1 VAKVKFEDA
10 LKELEE
16 IVRQLEDGD
25 LSLDESLAKY
35 EAGIKAYRKCYD
47 LLQGAEKKIQMLV
60 KDEKGQL
67 KAVPFEAPPAE
78 PSDDKPV
85 SPSNQ

>member
-1 VAKVKFEDA
+1 MAKVKFEDA

-35 EAGIKAYRKCYD
+35 EAGIKAYRKCY
-47 LLQGAEKKIQMLV
+47 
-60 KDEKGQL
+60 
-67 KAVPFEAPPAE
+67 
-78 PSDDKPV
+78 
-85 SPSNQ
+85 